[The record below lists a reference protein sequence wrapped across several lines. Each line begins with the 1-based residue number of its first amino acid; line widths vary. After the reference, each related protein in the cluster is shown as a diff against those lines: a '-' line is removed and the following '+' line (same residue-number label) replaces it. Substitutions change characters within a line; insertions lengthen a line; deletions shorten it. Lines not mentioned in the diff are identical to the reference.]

1 MANSISLR
9 AAGLAIAATTF
20 TGLAAPASAD
30 VIASSYLNSTIYDYR
45 ITYMTDIDQRRTG
58 LRSNGD
64 MFCVPTACLNLFA
77 YAANHGFPVGGLPP
91 ANYMSN
97 AQHGYMT
104 TWIDYIGDLMNT
116 DGQDG
121 TTCCVNDAY
130 QSLVNGSLLKRKIKY
145 VTSEFTPG
153 QASMTQIASSGWI
166 VSFTYGFYT
175 QNGSAQ
181 GYPIYTRGG
190 GHCVTLVRSTR
201 LGDTR
206 LIKYRDPNNDSSLT
220 TQTDYANKV
229 YNPTTITGWIGD
241 FGLRSMTRLFDSN
254 SGNPRFIDSL
264 QCIRPIYGISFLNSN
279 DSQSGG
285 SLKILDPVPFE
296 GSEDSMVPDVTVS
309 SFLNVLDVSI
319 HPDAT
324 SGLVI
329 AKSIFVGTLSRLRTL
344 DLKTGQMTIL
354 DPSPSG
360 LVKMDW
366 SGKSRIYTFDV
377 NGKLYAL
384 DAEGN
389 ILDATSAVPL
399 PAAIAVDDPADA
411 VWIVSVTERKLVKLS
426 ADLSQTLLTIVIP
439 TNVPMFGDAELIVD
453 PTSGFPWLHTDA
465 SNTVFGIKPNIT
477 SGPTIYPASLGT
489 VDSMSISDDRLY
501 VTANGVIKVF
511 KPTSAA
517 PGWSSDARSP
527 FAGLPGGSRIAML
540 RSSTNYDP
548 ALHSGPEWQNIPPSQ
563 LIEPSPDIHDCVA
576 DHNDDGVVDA
586 TDLSVLLGAWGT
598 SGDTGD
604 LNQDGIVNGADL
616 AALLGAWGVCP
627 G

>member
-1 MANSISLR
+1 MVHSSSLR
-9 AAGLAIAATTF
+9 AACLATAAITL

-30 VIASSYLNSTIYDYR
+30 VTASSYVNSSIYDYR
-45 ITYMTDIDQRRTG
+45 VTYMTDIDQRRTG
-58 LRSNGD
+58 LRSSGD
-64 MFCVPTACLNLFA
+64 MFCVPTSCLNLFA

-104 TWIDYIGDLMNT
+104 TWIDFIGDLMNT
-116 DGQDG
+116 DGQAG

-130 QSLVNGSLLKRKIKY
+130 QSLVNGSLLKRKLNYIN
-145 VTSEFTPG
+145 SEFTPS
-153 QASMTQIASSGWI
+153 QASMSQIACNGWI
-166 VSFTYGFYT
+166 VSFTYGFYVQDGT
-175 QNGSAQ
+175 FL
-181 GYPIYTRGG
+181 GYPIYLRGG
-190 GHCVTLVRSTR
+190 GHAVTLTRSTR
-201 LGDTR
+201 QGSTR
-206 LIKYRDPNNDSSLT
+206 IIKYRDPSNNSSLT
-220 TQTDYANKV
+220 TQSGSANKV
-229 YNPTTITGWIGD
+229 YNPTTVTGWIGAH
-241 FGLRSMTRLFDSN
+241 GLRNMTRLFDSD

-264 QCIRPIYGISFLNSN
+264 HCIRPIFGVAFLNSD
-279 DSQSGG
+279 DSQGGG
-285 SLKILDPVPFE
+285 SIKILDPIPFE
-296 GSEDSMVPDVTVS
+296 GAENSMVPEATIS
-309 SFLNVLDVSI
+309 PFLNVLDVSI

-329 AKSIFVGTLSRLRTL
+329 AKSIFTLSRLRTL

-354 DPSPSG
+354 GPSPPG

-366 SGKSRIYTFDV
+366 SGKGKIYTFDLD
-377 NGKLYAL
+377 GDLYAL

-389 ILDATSAVPL
+389 VVLDTTLAVPL

-426 ADLSQTLLTIVIP
+426 SDLSQTLLTLNIP
-439 TNVPMFGDAELIVD
+439 TSVPMSGDAELIVD

-465 SNTVFGIKPNIT
+465 SNTIYGIKANFT
-477 SGPTIYPASLGT
+477 HAPTIYPVSLGT

-511 KPTSAA
+511 QPTAAA
-517 PGWSSDARSP
+517 PGWSPDATSP

-540 RSSTNYDP
+540 RNSTNYDP
-548 ALHSGPEWQNIPPSQ
+548 ALHSGPEWQNIPPS
-563 LIEPSPDIHDCVA
+563 LLNDPSPDTQDCLA

-586 TDLSVLLGAWGT
+586 SDLSVLLGAWGT
-598 SGDTGD
+598 TGDTGD